1 MTTTMTTTMPR
12 TVEHRAAL
20 VARLQNVDGPSLAAE
35 LTSELALQLQ
45 QTAELITLGFALN
58 PVVQQHPPAGNA
70 DLIARLLV
78 IRPVNDGLN
87 KKLIKAK
94 AARARREYR
103 NGLISLLKVRSCI
116 AIAILAIV
124 GLPSF
129 WLWHVLTDGDDW

>member
-1 MTTTMTTTMPR
+1 MTTSMTTNRP
-12 TVEHRAAL
+12 VEDRATL
-20 VARLQNVDGPSLAAE
+20 VARLQNVDAPTLAAE
-35 LTSELALQLQ
+35 LTSELALEVQL
-45 QTAELITLGFALN
+45 TAELTVTFGFALN

-94 AARARREYR
+94 GARARREYR